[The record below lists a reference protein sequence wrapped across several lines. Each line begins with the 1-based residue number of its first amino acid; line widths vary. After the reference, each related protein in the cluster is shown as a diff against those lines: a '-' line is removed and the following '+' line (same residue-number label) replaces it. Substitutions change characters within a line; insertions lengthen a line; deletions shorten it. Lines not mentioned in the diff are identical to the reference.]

1 MRGTREKDEEGGGGN
16 TKKKRKR
23 KRKKGRGIEIRRMT
37 GIREEG
43 EGVEK
48 GEQVENRCLEKNR
61 NEGGKMRR

>member
-1 MRGTREKDEEGGGGN
+1 
-16 TKKKRKR
+16 
-23 KRKKGRGIEIRRMT
+23 MT

-48 GEQVENRCLEKNR
+48 EEQVENRCLEKNR

>member
-1 MRGTREKDEEGGGGN
+1 MRKTREKEEEGGGVN
-16 TKKKRKR
+16 TKRKR

-37 GIREEG
+37 GIRDEG